1 MQGVG
6 THRTCTTQNCLV
18 NLIVVSKTD
27 GTDYREGT
35 RRSVEPTGG
44 TQVAGSEKYVTQ
56 QEAADLADVSYDTI
70 RRWRAAEKFPNARHR
85 QDCNAT
91 WEIPLSD
98 LVAVGLTVANLP
110 DRDVHE
116 RLGRTPLERE
126 LRETRG
132 RLVHAEAHIK
142 MLEAINKSHAGEI
155 DFIRKLVKAAA

>member
-1 MQGVG
+1 MG
-6 THRTCTTQNCLV
+6 
-18 NLIVVSKTD
+18 D
-27 GTDYREGT
+27 P
-35 RRSVEPTGG
+35 VE
-44 TQVAGSEKYVTQ
+44 
-56 QEAADLADVSYDTI
+56 
-70 RRWRAAEKFPNARHR
+70 R
-85 QDCNAT
+85 
-91 WEIPLSD
+91 D